1 MLIAPSYGM
10 GNWQTTET
18 GKDVSAALAAAQKLA
33 NIDLNNVHVI
43 GLSNGGIGA
52 SQLLMDRSTRFASY
66 TFLSPVFD
74 SQLSN
79 SASSLTVVK
88 GRPVFVLTG
97 NDDDRVPLSYV
108 KQATKQIKT
117 AGAEVKF
124 ESVEQANHFLR
135 FTHRESVLNSLE
147 AWLWKNGAV
156 QP

>member
-1 MLIAPSYGM
+1 
-10 GNWQTTET
+10 
-18 GKDVSAALAAAQKLA
+18 
-33 NIDLNNVHVI
+33 
-43 GLSNGGIGA
+43 
-52 SQLLMDRSTRFASY
+52 MDRSTRFASY

-79 SASSLTVVK
+79 SASSLTEVK
-88 GRPVFVLTG
+88 GRPVFVLNG

-124 ESVEQANHFLR
+124 ESVEQANHFLL
-135 FTHRESVLNSLE
+135 FTHRESVLNSPE